1 MKFLQIE
8 IFLLKVKKKS
18 QMVKWHLYKRCKLI
32 NTMSNLKLK
41 LVSQNKKIENAAD
54 VDEYLLNNNGY
65 A

>member
-41 LVSQNKKIENAAD
+41 LVSQNTKIENAAD
-54 VDEYLLNNNGY
+54 VDEYRLNNNGY

>member
-8 IFLLKVKKKS
+8 IFLLKVKKTS

-41 LVSQNKKIENAAD
+41 LVSQNKKIENTPQT
-54 VDEYLLNNNGY
+54 
-65 A
+65 